1 MTALIL
7 PWNRPMSVA
16 PQRRK
21 EMPTRGERI
30 ALGPG
35 VWLAPFNRQGLPPHY
50 HIDAYVMEDGKWVP
64 TAEKRLIRP
73 SEGMQAMST
82 AVPRALITCE
92 QLGCSWFLF
101 GHEGMDEGEPFKH
114 PAGVE
119 CGDFDRC
126 PDPNCPCPR
135 YVYRWQ
141 SDSGMAH
148 AHVAPCRFCD
158 GTFRFATSTGHKVVT
173 FDEFF
178 YRTDEG
184 LDSLVTIRK
193 RGL

>member
-7 PWNRPMSVA
+7 PWNRPMSAA

-21 EMPTRGERI
+21 DMPTRGQI
-30 ALGPG
+30 INLGPG
-35 VWLAPFNRQGLPPHY
+35 VRLLPFNTAGLPPHY
-50 HIDAYVMEDGKWVP
+50 HIDADVMEKGRFVP
-64 TAEKRLIRP
+64 APEKRLIRP
-73 SEGMQAMST
+73 SDGYQAMGT

-92 QLGCSWFLF
+92 QLGCSWYLF
-101 GHEGMDEGEPFKH
+101 GHEGESEGAPFKH
-114 PAGVE
+114 PQGVE
-119 CGDFDRC
+119 CGDFARC
-126 PDPNCPCPR
+126 PDPNCPCPGNG
-135 YVYRWQ
+135 YRWQ
-141 SDSGMAH
+141 SDTGMAF

-178 YRTDEG
+178 YRLDEG
-184 LDSLVTIRK
+184 VDSLITIRK